1 MKSLPQPLLSHGPCP
16 GLGTSR
22 LLLHGQ
28 SCLLSWE
35 SSHSALRWTPTVAR
49 SSSPSDQ
56 EGRRQSRGRDA
67 EGRPAL
73 CRCLSPAPRGPAP
86 SPPLAGAPPGVWTSG
101 PVTLLPGPVAG
112 WRKGPAGKIREL
124 EELFVGAACTLSLFP
139 DVPSPFPSPGP
150 SGPALPFSSNLLQA
164 RCQQLVSFIKTRV
177 KAILCY

>member
-1 MKSLPQPLLSHGPCP
+1 MAPAQAWAH
-16 GLGTSR
+16 R
-22 LLLHGQ
+22 
-28 SCLLSWE
+28 
-35 SSHSALRWTPTVAR
+35 AYFYMAR
-49 SSSPSDQ
+49 AAY
-56 EGRRQSRGRDA
+56 SRGRVLTPLSDGHPRWRDHLPHQTRRA
-67 EGRPAL
+67 DGRVGEGTLRGGQL
-73 CRCLSPAPRGPAP
+73 CAGACPRCLSPAPRGPAP

-112 WRKGPAGKIREL
+112 WRKGPAGKIGEL